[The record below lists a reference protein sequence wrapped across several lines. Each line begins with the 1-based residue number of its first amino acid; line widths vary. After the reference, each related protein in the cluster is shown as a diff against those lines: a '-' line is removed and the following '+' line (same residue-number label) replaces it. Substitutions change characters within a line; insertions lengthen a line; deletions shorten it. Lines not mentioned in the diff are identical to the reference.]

1 MQKTGFSLREYFA
14 IFLFGVR
21 AWLSNHTVCKI
32 GLNMH
37 LIHAQDSAFNKAV
50 ENEPKPRLKYL
61 PFWEDFK

>member
-1 MQKTGFSLREYFA
+1 MQKLDFHQNKYFSV
-14 IFLFGVR
+14 FLFKVS
-21 AWLSNHTVCKI
+21 ALLSNHTVCKI
-32 GLNMH
+32 GLNVH